1 MKTINVLL
9 VSGLVT
15 IEHQSRKMNERLREL
30 LEATGRFQ
38 VVIVEEFRNITPEF
52 IESYDAILINYD
64 GKLLPT
70 QPARRFGEQTEHV
83 IYDFVRQGKGII
95 FYHSSIWVDAHWPDE
110 WRKLLQ
116 RTTIL

>member
-38 VVIVEEFRNITPEF
+38 VVIVEEFRNITSEYLEP
-52 IESYDAILINYD
+52 YDLLLINYD

-70 QPARRFGEQTEHV
+70 QPA
-83 IYDFVRQGKGII
+83 
-95 FYHSSIWVDAHWPDE
+95 
-110 WRKLLQ
+110 
-116 RTTIL
+116 